1 MRHPTRANLNINLT
15 SQVTHVDSNEQL
27 MDKVMQ
33 NINHISYHTMYDQL
47 ISGDRI
53 LYTEIEQS
61 WLEHDKEGSVDIQDS
76 DDESV
81 WTQTRRQS

>member
-1 MRHPTRANLNINLT
+1 
-15 SQVTHVDSNEQL
+15 
-27 MDKVMQ
+27 
-33 NINHISYHTMYDQL
+33 MYDQL

>member
-15 SQVTHVDSNEQL
+15 SQVTHVDSNDQL
-27 MDKVMQ
+27 MGEVMQ

-61 WLEHDKEGSVDIQDS
+61 
-76 DDESV
+76 
-81 WTQTRRQS
+81 